1 MKLKA
6 STLALAA
13 VACLSMAQVAQAG
26 ILTDMTQMFMSN
38 STAPTTLS
46 TQDRVGAFG
55 GSIHVRMP
63 VANVNLI
70 TFDPPRFDAGCGGI
84 DLSMGGFSFIN
95 SQQLVAVFRA
105 VAANAVGLAFKAAID
120 AISPSLGRLIQD
132 FQTLLQKMNNL
143 SKNTCQ
149 MAKMAVSGVE
159 QVLGDATGGSSPIAA
174 SLGGVF
180 NGPFQALDGY
190 VSSANTYLNKVASY
204 TPKTGNTNA
213 KAIQASGATAI
224 LAAQFANSDG
234 TSDNSSSPNSTN
246 NRLLMSFMGYEVT
259 GVGCQN
265 TNAAGAPDTASSA
278 PNSMAPVTCTG
289 GATVTLKDLIE
300 GGGTGSL
307 SPNQAL
313 QIYWCVNPSGDD
325 TQGGPDPQICTQ
337 MQVQSFNYL
346 GIQGYINTMLFG
358 QADPSAGVT
367 AGSILGQFNSGSG
380 NVQLS
385 SAQYQF
391 IHQTNVP
398 LIVLFSKTSDP
409 NTRISMAQ
417 MLSDHIT
424 ACLAEQVGASIF
436 KAAVATQNG
445 GENNL
450 SADTKKNLSALRK
463 DYLDQGRICTTDD
476 KVLKVVQGINASIR
490 LTSTGSR

>member
-1 MKLKA
+1 
-6 STLALAA
+6 
-13 VACLSMAQVAQAG
+13 
-26 ILTDMTQMFMSN
+26 
-38 STAPTTLS
+38 
-46 TQDRVGAFG
+46 
-55 GSIHVRMP
+55 
-63 VANVNLI
+63 
-70 TFDPPRFDAGCGGI
+70 
-84 DLSMGGFSFIN
+84 
-95 SQQLVAVFRA
+95 
-105 VAANAVGLAFKAAID
+105 
-120 AISPSLGRLIQD
+120 
-132 FQTLLQKMNNL
+132 
-143 SKNTCQ
+143 
-149 MAKMAVSGVE
+149 
-159 QVLGDATGGSSPIAA
+159 
-174 SLGGVF
+174 
-180 NGPFQALDGY
+180 
-190 VSSANTYLNKVASY
+190 
-204 TPKTGNTNA
+204 
-213 KAIQASGATAI
+213 
-224 LAAQFANSDG
+224 
-234 TSDNSSSPNSTN
+234 
-246 NRLLMSFMGYEVT
+246 MSFMGYEVT

-265 TNAAGAPDTASSA
+265 TNAAGTPDTASSA
-278 PNSMAPVTCTG
+278 PNSMTPVTCTG